1 MKNKTIKITLLALLL
16 LPFCGLSVAKAAG
29 AEAGEKVYV
38 SREQIVA
45 GNLYAVGESITIDGT
60 VGGDLI
66 AAASTITVNGRI
78 EGDIIAAAQD
88 ITVNGEVGGNIRIAG
103 DTLTINGS
111 VARNVNAFGA
121 NIYIGQ
127 DAAIGWDLYLA
138 GSNIEIRG
146 NINGGLEG
154 AAGQALITGKIGK
167 DVNLKLSGRTENL
180 TIESGA
186 IINGQ
191 LTYTAE
197 AAAKISP
204 AAAISGP
211 TEHKLP
217 PLKDNNLCWAW
228 LWGRLFSIFAALVV
242 GLVLIFPGRKIT
254 SKILDKLASEPKKM
268 FLPGIII
275 LLVLPPAAIIIACTL
290 IGLPLALIIGAWWLV
305 ATYVAKI
312 MAAILVGRLLIN
324 KIYKKNGDKL
334 VWPLVAGVVI
344 CWLIFAVP
352 FAGWLLS
359 LVAVCFGLGGIWTYA
374 SHKFRSL

>member
-1 MKNKTIKITLLALLL
+1 MKNKTIKIAFLALLL
-16 LPFCGLSVAKAAG
+16 SPFCGLAIAKAAG
-29 AEAGEKVYV
+29 AEAGERVYV
-38 SREQIVA
+38 SKEQIVA
-45 GNLYAVGESITIDGT
+45 GNLYAVGESVTIDGT

-88 ITVNGEVGGNIRIAG
+88 ITVNGEVGGNIRVAG
-103 DTLTINGS
+103 NTLTINGP

-121 NIYIGQ
+121 NVYIGQ

-138 GSNIEIRG
+138 GANIEIRG
-146 NINGGLEG
+146 NVNGGLEG
-154 AAGQALITGKIGK
+154 AAGQALITGKIGQ
-167 DVNLKLSGRTENL
+167 DVNLKLSGRTESL
-180 TIESGA
+180 TIGSGA
-186 IINGQ
+186 VIGGQ
-191 LTYTAE
+191 LAYTAE
-197 AAAKISP
+197 TPARISP

-217 PLKDNNLCWAW
+217 PLKDNSLCQAW
-228 LWGRLFSIFAALVV
+228 LWGKLFSIFAALLV

-254 SKILDKLASEPKKM
+254 SKILDKLESEPKKM
-268 FLPGIII
+268 FLPGLII

-290 IGLPLALIIGAWWLV
+290 IGLPLALIIGAWWFI
-305 ATYVAKI
+305 ATYAAKI
-312 MAAILVGRLLIN
+312 IAALLAGRLLIN

-344 CWLIFAVP
+344 CWLIFAIP

-359 LVAVCFGLGGIWTYA
+359 LAAVCFGLGGIWTYA
-374 SHKFRSL
+374 SNKFRNL